1 MKIRKMVCRILYEAV
16 LCRLPSS
23 MRPGG
28 GVYRALCGW
37 AVKGFVASCGTIV
50 NIEDHASISSKLSIG
65 DNSGVGVRSRI
76 SGPVTIGDNV
86 MMGRECF
93 ILTRNHAFD
102 RMDIPMCEQ
111 GFQED
116 RPVVIGND
124 VWIGHRVTIL
134 PGSRIED
141 GAIIGAGAVV
151 SGTIPAYTIVGGVP
165 AKVIRKRSQSLPKNN
180 HGEN

>member
-1 MKIRKMVCRILYEAV
+1 MRIQKLFCRVLYETL

-28 GVYRALCGW
+28 GVYRALRGW
-37 AVKGFVASCGTIV
+37 AVKGFVASCGKNV
-50 NIEDHASISSKLSIG
+50 NIEDHARISSKLSIG
-65 DNSGVGVRSRI
+65 DNSGVGVRASI
-76 SGPVTIGDNV
+76 SGTVTIGNNV
-86 MMGRECF
+86 MMGCECI

-102 RMDIPMCEQ
+102 RTDIPMCQQ
-111 GFQED
+111 GFQEE
-116 RPVVIGND
+116 RPVIIGSD

-151 SGTIPAYTIVGGVP
+151 SGIVPAYTIVGGVP
-165 AKVIRKRSQSLPKNN
+165 ARVIRKR
-180 HGEN
+180 